1 MPSPITNQRLEV
13 KLGSLT
19 TRELHRL
26 CMKNSIDPNK
36 IEVAKESCEAAQI
49 GIQSEARVLSFKEKN
64 PNFCKEGR

>member
-49 GIQSEARVLSFKEKN
+49 GIQSEA
-64 PNFCKEGR
+64 